1 MPRPRK
7 CRRVGAAPEVTYF
20 KPRGVPLR
28 DLTEVYLSVE
38 GFESLRLADLEGL
51 SHEAAARKMGVSRQT
66 FGRVLAQAR
75 NTVAQALVSGLALR
89 IHGGDYRL
97 SEGDGTA
104 EPTREIGSVGSG
116 KENGKM
122 RKIAVSCEGPG
133 LDEPV
138 DPRFG
143 RAAGFLIV
151 DPETL
156 DFDYLENGAAQSRGQ
171 GAGILAA
178 ETVARAEAG
187 VVLTGFVGPKAF
199 QALEAAGIRVAQHLE
214 GISVREAVQRY
225 NNGEVQ
231 WGTAEEAKG
240 PMQ

>member
-51 SHEAAARKMGVSRQT
+51 SHEAAAKKMGVSRQT
-66 FGRVLAQAR
+66 FGRILAQAR
-75 NTVAQALVSGLALR
+75 NTVAKSLVQGLAMR

-97 SEGDGTA
+97 SPEQGASGPTVETVSAA
-104 EPTREIGSVGSG
+104 EENREM
-116 KENGKM
+116 N
-122 RKIAVSCEGPG
+122 KIAVSSEGPG

-143 RAAGFLIV
+143 RAAGFVIV

-156 DFDYLENGAAQSRGQ
+156 DFEYLENGAAQARGQ

-178 ETVARAEAG
+178 ENVARAGAG

-199 QALEAAGIRVAQHLE
+199 QALEAAGIRVAHNME
-214 GISVREAVQRY
+214 GLSVREAMQRF
-225 NNGEVQ
+225 NDGRVQ
-231 WGTAEEAKG
+231 WVTVEEAKG
-240 PMQ
+240 PMR

>member
-51 SHEAAARKMGVSRQT
+51 SHEAAAKKMGVSRQT
-66 FGRVLAQAR
+66 FGRILAQAR
-75 NTVAQALVSGLALR
+75 NTVAKALVQGLAMR

-97 SEGDGTA
+97 SPEQDASVPTVETGSAA
-104 EPTREIGSVGSG
+104 EENREM
-116 KENGKM
+116 N
-122 RKIAVSCEGPG
+122 KIAVSSEGPG

-143 RAAGFLIV
+143 RAAGFVIV

-156 DFDYLENGAAQSRGQ
+156 DFEYLENGAAQARGQ

-178 ETVARAEAG
+178 ETVARAGAG

-199 QALEAAGIRVAQHLE
+199 QALEAAGIRVAHNLE
-214 GISVREAVQRY
+214 GLSVREAMQRFSD
-225 NNGEVQ
+225 GRVQ
-231 WGTAEEAKG
+231 WVTVEEAKG
-240 PMQ
+240 PMR